1 MSDAEMNVKKRVDD
15 SLTRKI
21 QKHFTQNEIEV
32 EIRSNLFSTYEE
44 AKQAGNVREMI
55 GFKKEAYDERVG
67 TAGVIKLSNEYYS
80 TLGISEIQKRLSV
93 AESNMKKS
101 KDAMDRMFDNE
112 VEKLTKEYRKI
123 GGLQDKEV
131 ARGKAIEAVDVW
143 KLTDD
148 EFLRLKGEYLER
160 KKEFLALKNA
170 KDMYIEDN
178 KELIEYEKQRA
189 KREELLASGI
199 LEELGITVSKSE
211 VEL

>member
-21 QKHFTQNEIEV
+21 QKHFAQNEIEV
-32 EIRSNLFSTYEE
+32 EIRSNVFSTYEE

-55 GFKKEAYDERVG
+55 GFKKEAFDERVG

-148 EFLRLKGEYLER
+148 EFLRLKGEYLEC

-199 LEELGITVSKSE
+199 LEELGIKVSKSE